1 MITMRIL
8 SFSPAG
14 KMCPRHVGVTGSTK
28 YGVFDENASGASFI
42 ETGILKTSTKTF
54 VEKIRK
60 GLSRGGEC

>member
-1 MITMRIL
+1 MR
-8 SFSPAG
+8 PW
-14 KMCPRHVGVTGSTK
+14 RVGVAGATK